1 MKNKRIAFLIEIPT
15 PYRDSFFERLAEKR
29 DFSFEVIY
37 CAVTEYG
44 RDWKQQKTAY
54 PYTILP
60 GFTYPVIG
68 SGIFIVKVNFAVW
81 RRLSEG
87 GYDAIIISGYAQPTM
102 QLAILWCILNKVPY
116 ILLSE
121 SHNLTKKPFLT
132 RALKWP
138 LVKFAVRRARAFLVM
153 GANSRDY
160 LISYGADSNRIFLL
174 PNAPDV
180 KKIAEQSLEY
190 RLGLKNLREE
200 LDIRGNPVI
209 IYAGRLIGIKNVKT
223 ILFAF
228 QLAQKAVPGA
238 GLIIAGYGPLSDYL
252 NALARKL
259 KLSNISFTGFIQPDE
274 LSRYYACS
282 DVFVLSSLD
291 EPWGVVVLEAMA
303 SGLAVVVSDKV
314 GCARDLVYENKSGF
328 VVSPED
334 IEGFASVF
342 IKLLQNSLLCRQMG
356 EYAQKIV
363 LKYDYDLYIGQL
375 GLALEAIKF
384 ESLAG
389 YPHA

>member
-15 PYRDSFFERLAEKR
+15 PYRDYFFERLAEKR

-87 GYDAIIISGYAQPTM
+87 GYDAVVIGGYAQPTM

-160 LISYGADSNRIFLL
+160 LISYGADSKKIFLL

-180 KKIAEQSLEY
+180 KKIVEQSQKIRPEFK
-190 RLGLKNLREE
+190 RLREKFN
-200 LDIRGNPVI
+200 IQGSPVI
-209 IYAGRLIGIKNVKT
+209 IYAGRLIGIKNIQT
-223 ILFAF
+223 LLFAF
-228 QLAQKAVPGA
+228 GLAQKAVPGA
-238 GLIIAGYGPLSDYL
+238 GLVIAGSGPSGDYL
-252 NALARKL
+252 DALAKKL
-259 KLSNISFTGFIQPDE
+259 KLSNISFTGFIQPNE
-274 LSRYYACS
+274 LLKYYACADIFALPS
-282 DVFVLSSLD
+282 FD

-303 SGLAVVVSDKV
+303 AGLPVVVSDKV

-328 VVSPED
+328 VVSAKD
-334 IEGFASVF
+334 IKGFAAVF
-342 IKLLQNSLLCRQMG
+342 IELLQSSVLRRQMG

-384 ESLAG
+384 ESLAD

>member
-1 MKNKRIAFLIEIPT
+1 MGKTKIAFLIEIPT

-44 RDWKQQKTAY
+44 RNWKEQKISY
-54 PYTILP
+54 PYRILP

-68 SGIFIVKVNFAVW
+68 SGIFILKVNFAVW
-81 RRLSEG
+81 RQLSEG
-87 GYDAIIISGYAQPTM
+87 NYDTVVIGGYIQPTM

-121 SHNLTKKPFLT
+121 SHNLTKRPLLT
-132 RALKWP
+132 LLLKWP
-138 LVKFAVRRARAFLVM
+138 LVKFVVSRSRAFLTM
-153 GANSRDY
+153 GAHSRDY
-160 LISYGADSNRIFLL
+160 LISYGADPNDVFLL

-180 KKIAEQSLEY
+180 KKIAEQSREY
-190 RLGLKNLREE
+190 RLGLKDLREE
-200 LDIRGNPVI
+200 LGIRGSPVI

-238 GLIIAGYGPLSDYL
+238 GLIIAGCGPLSDYL
-252 NALARKL
+252 ITLAKKL
-259 KLSNISFTGFIQPDE
+259 KLSNIRFTGFIQPDV
-274 LSRYYACS
+274 LSRYYACC
-282 DVFVLSSLD
+282 DVFVLPSLD

-303 SGLAVVVSDKV
+303 SGLAVVVSSKV
-314 GCARDLVYENKSGF
+314 GCARDLVREGKSGF

-334 IEGFASVF
+334 VEGFASVF
-342 IKLLQNSLLCRQMG
+342 IKLLRNSLLCQQMG
-356 EYAQKIV
+356 ECARKIA
-363 LKYDYDLYIGQL
+363 LEYEHDLYIPQL
-375 GLALEAIKF
+375 ELALK
-384 ESLAG
+384 LAMK
-389 YPHA
+389 PAFAAQHR